1 MTTAS
6 IASRVPGWVGF
17 LALILVGVAMTI
29 NGFANR
35 GLDPTN
41 RLGFLVFGFCVAL
54 IGAVSWI
61 AAASSKIVG
70 RTGKVGPDVS
80 IRNMPWW
87 AWVVDVGLLGLAIV
101 IFLVAR

>member
-6 IASRVPGWVGF
+6 IASRIPGWLGF

-29 NGFANR
+29 NGFANG

-41 RLGFLVFGFCVAL
+41 RLGFLVFGFCAAL

-61 AAASSKIVG
+61 AAANSKIVG
-70 RTGKVGPDVS
+70 RTGKVGPDVA
-80 IRNMPWW
+80 IRDMPWW
-87 AWVVDVGLLGLAIV
+87 AWLLDAGLLGLAIV